1 MNVCTWCETFGQT
14 QLTEAGTLCEKCY
27 VAYQSLQLRVMVT

>member
-27 VAYQSLQLRVMVT
+27 VAYQSLQLRVMVN